1 MFTIIGSD
9 GTESGPVDL
18 AALRMGVAEGRIQ
31 PQTIIWERATKQRQ
45 AASDMASLRDSFRA
59 LPLQVAPTVVRVS
72 TVPMILC
79 PACSRLISAQ
89 AATCPNCGHPMATV
103 PSLEQKWTQIKK
115 VGGLVAAAIIVLT
128 LGAQAAFLKLVSG
141 VDSGEV
147 ASTLQNVFLQTAPFT
162 IAVTII
168 GLTVM
173 WKWIEGFLQLIA
185 VTGVVL
191 FVSLVLGSYLGGLGK
206 LPEVGGNPGMML
218 VSALKFYWGHY
229 GPSLFV
235 SSLILGIF
243 LTWVMT
249 KLWPMNELPINP
261 SSAEKMGS

>member
-1 MFTIIGSD
+1 MFTIIGSE

-18 AALRMGVAEGRIQ
+18 AALRIGVAEGRIR
-31 PQTIIWERATKQRQ
+31 PQTIILEDATKQRL
-45 AASDMASLRDSFRA
+45 AASEMASLRDSFRA
-59 LPLQVAPTVVRVS
+59 LPLPVALTVVRVS
-72 TVPMILC
+72 TVPMVLC

-89 AATCPNCGHPMATV
+89 AASCPNCGHPTATL
-103 PSLEQKWTQIKK
+103 PSLEEKWTQIKK

-141 VDSGEV
+141 VASGEV

-168 GLTVM
+168 GLTVV
-173 WKWIEGFLQLIA
+173 WNWIDGFLQLIA
-185 VTGVVL
+185 VSGVVL
-191 FVSLVLGSYLGGLGK
+191 FLSLVLGSYLGGLGK
-206 LPEVGGNPGMML
+206 LPEVGGNPVMML

-229 GPSLFV
+229 GASLFV

-243 LTWVMT
+243 LTWVIS
-249 KLWPMNELPINP
+249 KLWPL
-261 SSAEKMGS
+261 K